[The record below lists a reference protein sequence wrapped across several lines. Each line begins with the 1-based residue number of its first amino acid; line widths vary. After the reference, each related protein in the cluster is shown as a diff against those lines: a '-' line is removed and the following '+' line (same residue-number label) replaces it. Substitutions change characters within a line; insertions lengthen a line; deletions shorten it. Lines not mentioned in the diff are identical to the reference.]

1 METKSSNSFKNYI
14 ILLIIFIV
22 FIVLVLYFCELYKVN
37 EEEKMKT
44 PIIEGML
51 SEIYSEDLDHYVL
64 DNPTTIIYLCAAN
77 DDECRIFERNF
88 RKLLKKKNYQN
99 QLVYLNLTS
108 EDQEKFVN
116 KFNDKYY
123 YRIKLTTDYPAFIL
137 FENGKVK
144 KILQSN
150 DKSELNI
157 NTVKQFLELNSIED

>member
-1 METKSSNSFKNYI
+1 METKSSSKFSNYI
-14 ILLIIFIV
+14 ILLIIFVV

-37 EEEKMKT
+37 EQEKMKT
-44 PIIEGML
+44 PIIDGML
-51 SEIYSEDLDHYVL
+51 SEIYSDDLDHYVL

-77 DDECRIFERNF
+77 DDECRNFERNF
-88 RKLLKKKNYQN
+88 RKLLKKKDYQN

-108 EDQEKFVN
+108 EDQEKFVT

-144 KILQSN
+144 KILQSS
-150 DKSELNI
+150 DKNELTI
-157 NTVKQFLELNSIED
+157 NTVKQFLELNSVEE